1 MTIGIIP
8 ESDSKGRAVCQ
19 FWLQGGKHNVTP
31 TDKITFRRESLSLGR
46 KETTKFPKKTQHKR
60 DSNPARRG
68 RSRCPPLPPWVL
80 LSASCQLEGRDLRG
94 RIFQPSWQSGG
105 LPC

>member
-1 MTIGIIP
+1 MTVGIIP

-31 TDKITFRRESLSLGR
+31 TDKITFRRESPWGLLDPPLFWEGR
-46 KETTKFPKKTQHKR
+46 RPQSSPKETQHKR

-68 RSRCPPLPPWVL
+68 RSRDVPRCHHGSCSLQAVSL
-80 LSASCQLEGRDLRG
+80 RLSA
-94 RIFQPSWQSGG
+94 
-105 LPC
+105 